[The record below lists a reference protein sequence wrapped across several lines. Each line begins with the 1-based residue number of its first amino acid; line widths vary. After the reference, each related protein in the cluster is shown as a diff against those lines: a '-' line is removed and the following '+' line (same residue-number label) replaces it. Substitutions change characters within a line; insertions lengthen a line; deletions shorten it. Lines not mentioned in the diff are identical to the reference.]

1 MKETGNTA
9 QCFINMWW
17 RISSICFSLFYFRD
31 QSCVLSKNKRKIS
44 YFVKCIDFLIDG
56 VTPMRGQHKPT
67 IIHDSTT
74 EKIFS
79 NTQNVMVTCL
89 TPSPGDL
96 HWEISEESNSFQDP
110 WSTES
115 QPGCF
120 WKRKKTVYILFSCS
134 ADSRKRK
141 ENYTA
146 IWSYFFFCYPK
157 FSVVFIHLDQWKI
170 YLHRNYCTR
179 SCEER
184 AWLNSTLSYPRIFIY
199 FKSRK
204 GSGQIILKF
213 MLNFNQR
220 SVITA

>member
-89 TPSPGDL
+89 TPSSGDL

-141 ENYTA
+141 NYTA
-146 IWSYFFFCYPK
+146 IWSYFFFVTQN
-157 FSVVFIHLDQWKI
+157 SVLSSSILTNEKYTYTESIAQDPVKKGPELTAHFHILGFLYI
-170 YLHRNYCTR
+170 LRA
-179 SCEER
+179 ER
-184 AWLNSTLSYPRIFIY
+184 AQGR
-199 FKSRK
+199 
-204 GSGQIILKF
+204 
-213 MLNFNQR
+213 
-220 SVITA
+220 